1 MRQREVGLR
10 FHESF
15 SGWSSNQTYNIRFKL
30 NRLTLQRQ
38 HMAMDTAFS
47 QDRVLFPERVHLLSS
62 RLAEPPIKAIDPLI
76 QQNPLQ
82 LKAATSI
89 VNSPP
94 GSVPFIIFGP
104 CVLLCLN
111 EASRDLTCGYMRQT
125 GYGEDHHDRRG
136 HQANIEKVSKRQSIG
151 MRTKQLGGGY
161 LHLAAQC
168 CSQP

>member
-15 SGWSSNQTYNIRFKL
+15 SGWSPNQTYDIRFKL

-47 QDRVLFPERVHLLSS
+47 QDRVLFPECADLPSL

-94 GSVPFIIFGP
+94 GSVPFILFGP
-104 CVLLCLN
+104 CVLLCLMRLC
-111 EASRDLTCGYMRQT
+111 AILHVIIRQT
-125 GYGEDHHDRRG
+125 RYGEDHHDRGG
-136 HQANIEKVSKRQSIG
+136 HQANIEKESKHQSIG
-151 MRTKQLGGGY
+151 MRTEQLSGGY
-161 LHLAAQC
+161 LYLSAQR

>member
-1 MRQREVGLR
+1 VRQREVGLR

-15 SGWSSNQTYNIRFKL
+15 SGWSPNQTYNIRFKL

-47 QDRVLFPERVHLLSS
+47 QDRVLFPERVHLLSL
-62 RLAEPPIKAIDPLI
+62 RLAEPPIKSIDPLI

-82 LKAATSI
+82 LKAATAI

-104 CVLLCLN
+104 CVLLCLMRLR
-111 EASRDLTCGYMRQT
+111 AILHVIMRQT
-125 GYGEDHHDRRG
+125 GYGEDHYDRRG
-136 HQANIEKVSKRQSIG
+136 HQANIEKESKRQSIG
-151 MRTKQLGGGY
+151 MRTKQLCGGY
-161 LHLAAQC
+161 LYLAAQR